1 MLFRRMTIVCR
12 LPKSVRCLTIM
23 ADRTSYSRCTEV
35 CHRMTTI
42 YTGEESI
49 GQIVSEHHAAS
60 NLLKEYRIDFCCGGD
75 RALRD
80 ALQQQAIEPSAFLKR
95 LNMIVALAE
104 QDDSG
109 TDYLSLSLSELTAHI
124 VHRHHAYLKEE
135 LPVLGEFV
143 SKIMRVHGPN
153 HQELK
158 ELYNLYFDMKAEL
171 DEHLAAEEEGIFPY
185 IEEYERSSSA
195 RALEQA
201 VQAIEVLETDHDK
214 VGDILKLMRTIAND
228 YALPPDACR
237 TYTLAY
243 QKLEQ
248 LESDLFEHIHLEN
261 NILFPRLMTASKS

>member
-1 MLFRRMTIVCR
+1 
-12 LPKSVRCLTIM
+12 
-23 ADRTSYSRCTEV
+23 
-35 CHRMTTI
+35 MTTI

-75 RALRD
+75 RALLD
-80 ALQQQAIEPSAFLKR
+80 VLQQQQIEPTAFLKR
-95 LNMIVALAE
+95 LNMVVALAE
-104 QDDSG
+104 QNDSG
-109 TDYLSLSLSELTAHI
+109 TDYRSLSLSGLTAHI

-135 LPVLGEFV
+135 LPVLGEFM

-158 ELYNLYFDMKAEL
+158 ELYHLYFDMKAEL
-171 DEHLAAEEEGIFPY
+171 DEHLAAEEAGIFPY
-185 IEEYERSSSA
+185 IDEYERSSSP

-214 VGDILKLMRTIAND
+214 VGDILKLMRTITND

-248 LESDLFEHIHLEN
+248 MESDLFEHIHLEN
-261 NILFPRLMTASKS
+261 NILFPRLLAAAKS

>member
-1 MLFRRMTIVCR
+1 
-12 LPKSVRCLTIM
+12 
-23 ADRTSYSRCTEV
+23 
-35 CHRMTTI
+35 MTTI

-49 GQIVSEHHAAS
+49 GRIVSEYHAAS
-60 NLLKEYRIDFCCGGD
+60 NLLKEHRIDFCCGGD
-75 RALRD
+75 RILKDVLAEQR
-80 ALQQQAIEPSAFLKR
+80 IEPTAFLKR
-95 LNMIVALAE
+95 LNMLAALAD

-109 TDYLSLSLSELTAHI
+109 TDYRSMSMTALSAHI

-143 SKIMRVHGPN
+143 GKIMRVHGSN
-153 HQELK
+153 HLELR
-158 ELYNLYFDMKAEL
+158 ELHHWYFDMKGEL
-171 DEHLAAEEEGIFPY
+171 EEHLAAEEVGIFPF
-185 IEEYERSSSA
+185 IEEYERSASV

-201 VQAIEVLETDHDK
+201 MQAIETLETDHDK
-214 VGDILKLMRTIAND
+214 VGDILKLMRTVTQD

-261 NILFPRLMTASKS
+261 NILFPRLLEAARP